1 MYGAVFFH
9 YTFKLSKKKRNG
21 IKETGVSLAFTVRA
35 LDTGPVIACERV
47 EVDDQIKVCF
57 SGITTLVMDHIYAW
71 VLGFS

>member
-9 YTFKLSKKKRNG
+9 YTFKLLIKKKKNG

-47 EVDDQIKVCF
+47 EVDDQI
-57 SGITTLVMDHIYAW
+57 
-71 VLGFS
+71 